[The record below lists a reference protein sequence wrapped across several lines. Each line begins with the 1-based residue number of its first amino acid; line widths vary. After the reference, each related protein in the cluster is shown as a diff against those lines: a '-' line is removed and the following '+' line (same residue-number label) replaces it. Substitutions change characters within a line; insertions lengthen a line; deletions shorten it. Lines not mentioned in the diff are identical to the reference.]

1 MPPTRVPGG
10 PLLHLQ
16 VKPRHSLYLT
26 SDKQGEIIVNAA
38 FSQYHGTP
46 WNKSNST
53 VTPTPDRSDWLVFS
67 VHLVENDDVIVANKV
82 MVNTTGNIFAFEL
95 SRLKPSLQPIQ
106 LILYG
111 APERG
116 NPTWTATTS
125 VYYLPEKKN
134 GSVTKLDN
142 LNGGMW
148 FRNAASGGQ
157 FKPLLAYG
165 FYSSYDGFL
174 GNNSTREIQRY
185 ADLGLNAITPLT
197 IYRDSAAAF
206 SYMDNIDLKFMYNL
220 REGYKN
226 LTYVREQVTA
236 ARNAEAVFAYWSADE
251 YV

>member
-1 MPPTRVPGG
+1 M
-10 PLLHLQ
+10 
-16 VKPRHSLYLT
+16 KPRYSLYLT
-26 SDKQGEIIVNAA
+26 SDKQGEVIVNAA
-38 FSQYHGTP
+38 FSQYHGAP
-46 WNKSNST
+46 WNNSNFT
-53 VTPTPDRSDWLVFS
+53 GTPGRSEWLVFS

-82 MVNTTGNIFAFEL
+82 IVNNTGNIFAFDL
-95 SRLKPSLQPIQ
+95 SRLKPSLKPIQ
-106 LILYG
+106 LVLYG
-111 APERG
+111 APEG
-116 NPTWTATTS
+116 GHPTWTATTS
-125 VYYLPEKKN
+125 VYYLPEKEK

-157 FKPLLAYG
+157 FKPLLAWG

-174 GNNSTREIQRY
+174 RNNSTSEIQHY

-206 SYMDNIDLKFMYNL
+206 SYMDSIDLKFMYNL

-226 LTYVREQVTA
+226 LSYVREQVTA

-251 YV
+251 YVCTPPSLELFQSC